1 MIFNSYAFLAF
12 FPIVTLAYY
21 LMPMRARRP
30 WLLAASYYFY
40 MCWNAQYAL
49 LIAASTLVTYLCAL
63 ALGRMEAKAGR
74 RAVLALGLAI
84 NLGILC
90 FFKYFGFF
98 TDTFARIAARL
109 GVRMA
114 IPAFDVLLPVGI
126 SFYTFQAL
134 GYMIDVYRGKLPPER
149 SLMRYALFVSFFPQ
163 LVAGPIERS
172 ENLLRQVNEDHP
184 LDEKAVRDGLLVM
197 LLGFFEK
204 LVIADRV
211 GVIISSIWAES
222 TAGLWPWIAVFLYP
236 LQIYTDFS
244 GCMDIVLGAAELF
257 DIHLAE
263 NFKNPFF
270 SRTCQEF
277 WQRWHITL
285 GGWARDYVFYPF
297 MKSRWLVSFSRK
309 TKKKFGKRWG
319 KFLPWCVANA
329 VLWFVMG
336 FWHGSVQHIFGVSLW
351 FWTVLFFSELFQPL
365 CQKIT
370 TKFEFKTESF
380 GWHLFQSLRTYII
393 YALGVVFFS
402 ASGLKEALIH
412 YTVLLTSLR
421 RLDPWTLFDGTV
433 LSYGATWRDINV
445 LILSVLCLTIAD
457 ALREKYTTARLWVK
471 EQSFGLRWCIWLFLF
486 VMVLIFGLY
495 GPTYDASSFIYQ
507 GF

>member
-109 GVRMA
+109 GVRLA

-204 LVIADRV
+204 LVIADRASLYV
-211 GVIISSIWAES
+211 D
-222 TAGLWPWIAVFLYP
+222 AVYGNWQQASG
-236 LQIYTDFS
+236 LQILLATVAFAFQIYGDFGGYS
-244 GCMDIVLGAAELF
+244 HIAIGAAKVLGYDLM
-257 DIHLAE
+257 E
-263 NFKNPFF
+263 NFRQPYFAV
-270 SRTCQEF
+270 SVRDF
-277 WQRWHITL
+277 WRRWHISLSTWFREYVYIPL
-285 GGWARDYVFYPF
+285 GGNRKGKGRQLLNIAIV
-297 MKSRWLVSFSRK
+297 WLL
-309 TKKKFGKRWG
+309 TGLWHG
-319 KFLPWCVANA
+319 ANWNF
-329 VLWFVMG
+329 VLWGVYYAILLLLEKTFLLKWLDKAPRFVGHVYTCFCFVMG
-336 FWHGSVQHIFGVSLW
+336 W
-351 FWTVLFFSELFQPL
+351 VLFAITDLGALGAYVSHMFSGTFADS
-365 CQKIT
+365 T
-370 TKFEFKTESF
+370 TAYLLRC
-380 GWHLFQSLRTYII
+380 GWLLLVLGIIGCTSLPKRLWEKREQSLSPALSDGLRTVW
-393 YALGVVFFS
+393 VVV
-402 ASGLKEALIH
+402 
-412 YTVLLTSLR
+412 VLLVSMAFLVG
-421 RLDPWTLFDGTV
+421 D
-433 LSYGATWRDINV
+433 SYNP
-445 LILSVLCLTIAD
+445 
-457 ALREKYTTARLWVK
+457 
-471 EQSFGLRWCIWLFLF
+471 FLYF
-486 VMVLIFGLY
+486 RF
-495 GPTYDASSFIYQ
+495 
-507 GF
+507 

>member
-49 LIAASTLVTYLCAL
+49 LSAASTLVTYLCAL
-63 ALGRMEAKAGR
+63 ALRRIEAKAGR

-204 LVIADRV
+204 LVIADRASLYV
-211 GVIISSIWAES
+211 DAVYGNWQQASGLQILLATVAFAFQIYGDFGGYSHIAIGAAKVLGYDLMENFRQPYFAVSVRDFWRRWHISLS
-222 TAGLWPWIAVFLYP
+222 TWFREYVYIPLGGNRKGKGRQLVNIAIVWLLTGLWHGASWNFVLWGVYYAVLLLLEKTFLLKWLDKAPRFVGHVYTC
-236 LQIYTDFS
+236 LCFVLGWVLFAITDFS
-244 GCMDIVLGAAELF
+244 ALGAYLGHMFSGAFADGTTAYLLRC
-257 DIHLAE
+257 DWLVLALAVVGCTSLPRRLWE
-263 NFKNPFF
+263 KRERAMTPALSDGLRTVWVAVVLLVSIAFLVGDSYNPF
-270 SRTCQEF
+270 
-277 WQRWHITL
+277 
-285 GGWARDYVFYPF
+285 
-297 MKSRWLVSFSRK
+297 
-309 TKKKFGKRWG
+309 
-319 KFLPWCVANA
+319 
-329 VLWFVMG
+329 
-336 FWHGSVQHIFGVSLW
+336 
-351 FWTVLFFSELFQPL
+351 
-365 CQKIT
+365 
-370 TKFEFKTESF
+370 
-380 GWHLFQSLRTYII
+380 
-393 YALGVVFFS
+393 
-402 ASGLKEALIH
+402 
-412 YTVLLTSLR
+412 
-421 RLDPWTLFDGTV
+421 
-433 LSYGATWRDINV
+433 
-445 LILSVLCLTIAD
+445 
-457 ALREKYTTARLWVK
+457 
-471 EQSFGLRWCIWLFLF
+471 
-486 VMVLIFGLY
+486 LY
-495 GPTYDASSFIYQ
+495 FR
-507 GF
+507 F

>member
-40 MCWNAQYAL
+40 MCWNVQYAL

-184 LDEKAVRDGLLVM
+184 LDEKAVRDGLLVSCWAFLKSWSSPTGRACM
-197 LLGFFEK
+197 SMRYTATGSRPPGCKFCWRRPPLPFRFT
-204 LVIADRV
+204 A
-211 GVIISSIWAES
+211 ISAGTATSPSARRRCWA
-222 TAGLWPWIAVFLYP
+222 
-236 LQIYTDFS
+236 
-244 GCMDIVLGAAELF
+244 
-257 DIHLAE
+257 
-263 NFKNPFF
+263 
-270 SRTCQEF
+270 
-277 WQRWHITL
+277 
-285 GGWARDYVFYPF
+285 
-297 MKSRWLVSFSRK
+297 
-309 TKKKFGKRWG
+309 
-319 KFLPWCVANA
+319 
-329 VLWFVMG
+329 
-336 FWHGSVQHIFGVSLW
+336 
-351 FWTVLFFSELFQPL
+351 
-365 CQKIT
+365 T
-370 TKFEFKTESF
+370 T
-380 GWHLFQSLRTYII
+380 
-393 YALGVVFFS
+393 
-402 ASGLKEALIH
+402 
-412 YTVLLTSLR
+412 
-421 RLDPWTLFDGTV
+421 
-433 LSYGATWRDINV
+433 
-445 LILSVLCLTIAD
+445 
-457 ALREKYTTARLWVK
+457 
-471 EQSFGLRWCIWLFLF
+471 
-486 VMVLIFGLY
+486 
-495 GPTYDASSFIYQ
+495 
-507 GF
+507 

>member
-63 ALGRMEAKAGR
+63 ALGRIEAKAGR

-204 LVIADRV
+204 LVIADRASMYV
-211 GVIISSIWAES
+211 D
-222 TAGLWPWIAVFLYP
+222 AVYGNWQQASG
-236 LQIYTDFS
+236 LQILLATVAFAFQIYGDFGGYS
-244 GCMDIVLGAAELF
+244 HIAIGAAKVLGYDLM
-257 DIHLAE
+257 E
-263 NFKNPFF
+263 NFRQPYFAV
-270 SRTCQEF
+270 SVRDF
-277 WQRWHITL
+277 WRRWHISLSTWFREYVYIPL
-285 GGWARDYVFYPF
+285 GGNRKGKGRQLLNIAIV
-297 MKSRWLVSFSRK
+297 WLLTGLWHGASWNFVL
-309 TKKKFGKRWG
+309 WG
-319 KFLPWCVANA
+319 VYYA
-329 VLWFVMG
+329 VLLLLEKTFLLKWLDKAPRFVGHVYTCFCFVMG
-336 FWHGSVQHIFGVSLW
+336 W
-351 FWTVLFFSELFQPL
+351 VLFAITDLGALGAYVGHMFSGTFADS
-365 CQKIT
+365 T
-370 TKFEFKTESF
+370 TAYLLRC
-380 GWHLFQSLRTYII
+380 GWLLLVLGIIGCTSLPKRLWEKREQALSPALSDGLRTVW
-393 YALGVVFFS
+393 VVV
-402 ASGLKEALIH
+402 
-412 YTVLLTSLR
+412 VLLVSMAFLVG
-421 RLDPWTLFDGTV
+421 D
-433 LSYGATWRDINV
+433 SYNP
-445 LILSVLCLTIAD
+445 
-457 ALREKYTTARLWVK
+457 
-471 EQSFGLRWCIWLFLF
+471 FLYF
-486 VMVLIFGLY
+486 RF
-495 GPTYDASSFIYQ
+495 
-507 GF
+507 

>member
-204 LVIADRV
+204 LVIADRASLYV
-211 GVIISSIWAES
+211 D
-222 TAGLWPWIAVFLYP
+222 AVYGNWQQASG
-236 LQIYTDFS
+236 LQILLATVAFAFQIYGDFGGYS
-244 GCMDIVLGAAELF
+244 HIAIGAAKVLGYDLM
-257 DIHLAE
+257 E
-263 NFKNPFF
+263 NFRQPYFAV
-270 SRTCQEF
+270 SVRDF
-277 WQRWHITL
+277 WRRWHISLSTWFREYVYIPL
-285 GGWARDYVFYPF
+285 GGNRKGKGRQLLNIAIV
-297 MKSRWLVSFSRK
+297 WLLTGLWHGASWNFVL
-309 TKKKFGKRWG
+309 WG
-319 KFLPWCVANA
+319 VYYA
-329 VLWFVMG
+329 VLLLLEKTFLLKWLDKAPRFVGHVYTCFCFVMG
-336 FWHGSVQHIFGVSLW
+336 W
-351 FWTVLFFSELFQPL
+351 VLFAITDLGALGDYVGHMFSGTFADS
-365 CQKIT
+365 T
-370 TKFEFKTESF
+370 TAYLLRC
-380 GWHLFQSLRTYII
+380 GWLLLVLAVIGCTSLPKRLWEKREQALSPALSDGLRTVW
-393 YALGVVFFS
+393 VVV
-402 ASGLKEALIH
+402 
-412 YTVLLTSLR
+412 VLLVSMAFLVG
-421 RLDPWTLFDGTV
+421 D
-433 LSYGATWRDINV
+433 SYNP
-445 LILSVLCLTIAD
+445 
-457 ALREKYTTARLWVK
+457 
-471 EQSFGLRWCIWLFLF
+471 FLYF
-486 VMVLIFGLY
+486 RF
-495 GPTYDASSFIYQ
+495 
-507 GF
+507 

>member
-1 MIFNSYAFLAF
+1 
-12 FPIVTLAYY
+12 
-21 LMPMRARRP
+21 MPMRARRP

-98 TDTFARIAARL
+98 TDTFARIAAHL

-204 LVIADRV
+204 LVIADRASLYV
-211 GVIISSIWAES
+211 D
-222 TAGLWPWIAVFLYP
+222 AVYGNWQQASG
-236 LQIYTDFS
+236 LQILLATVAFAFQIYGDFGGYS
-244 GCMDIVLGAAELF
+244 HIAIGAAKVLGYDLM
-257 DIHLAE
+257 E
-263 NFKNPFF
+263 NFRQPYFAV
-270 SRTCQEF
+270 SVRDF
-277 WQRWHITL
+277 WRRWHISLST
-285 GGWARDYVFYPF
+285 WFRDYVYIPLGGRLGRCAKALLTFIVIDAT
-297 MKSRWLVSFSRK
+297 WLLFRAHALSTALHMAERMVR
-309 TKKKFGKRWG
+309 
-319 KFLPWCVANA
+319 CAAVAPMA
-329 VLWFVMG
+329 TGFTFPQALVLVVGLAALGALDALHERGRTLTAWLDRRPAALRMALMLLGVLL
-336 FWHGSVQHIFGVSLW
+336 VVIFGVW
-351 FWTVLFFSELFQPL
+351 
-365 CQKIT
+365 
-370 TKFEFKTESF
+370 
-380 GWHLFQSLRTYII
+380 
-393 YALGVVFFS
+393 
-402 ASGLKEALIH
+402 
-412 YTVLLTSLR
+412 
-421 RLDPWTLFDGTV
+421 GT
-433 LSYGATWRDINV
+433 N
-445 LILSVLCLTIAD
+445 
-457 ALREKYTTARLWVK
+457 
-471 EQSFGLRWCIWLFLF
+471 
-486 VMVLIFGLY
+486 
-495 GPTYDASSFIYQ
+495 YDAQAFIYFQ
-507 GF
+507 F

>member
-63 ALGRMEAKAGR
+63 ALGRMEAKTGR

-109 GVRMA
+109 GVRLA

-204 LVIADRV
+204 LVIADRASLYV
-211 GVIISSIWAES
+211 D
-222 TAGLWPWIAVFLYP
+222 AVY
-236 LQIYTDFS
+236 
-244 GCMDIVLGAAELF
+244 G
-257 DIHLAE
+257 
-263 NFKNPFF
+263 N
-270 SRTCQEF
+270 
-277 WQRWHITL
+277 WQ
-285 GGWARDYVFYPF
+285 
-297 MKSRWLVSFSRK
+297 
-309 TKKKFGKRWG
+309 
-319 KFLPWCVANA
+319 
-329 VLWFVMG
+329 
-336 FWHGSVQHIFGVSLW
+336 Q
-351 FWTVLFFSELFQPL
+351 
-365 CQKIT
+365 
-370 TKFEFKTESF
+370 
-380 GWHLFQSLRTYII
+380 
-393 YALGVVFFS
+393 
-402 ASGLKEALIH
+402 ASGLQILLA
-412 YTVLLTSLR
+412 TVAFAFQIYGDFGGYSHIAIGATAAQRTMRSAICSA
-421 RLDPWTLFDGTV
+421 V
-433 LSYGATWRDINV
+433 LSACARKSSHVASMTINV
-445 LILSVLCLTIAD
+445 SSAFAHRPSLPRGSLNRRGRKLSATCKAPFAAPHAT
-457 ALREKYTTARLWVK
+457 
-471 EQSFGLRWCIWLFLF
+471 
-486 VMVLIFGLY
+486 
-495 GPTYDASSFIYQ
+495 
-507 GF
+507 

>member
-109 GVRMA
+109 GVRLA

-204 LVIADRV
+204 LVIADRASLYV
-211 GVIISSIWAES
+211 D
-222 TAGLWPWIAVFLYP
+222 AV
-236 LQIYTDFS
+236 
-244 GCMDIVLGAAELF
+244 
-257 DIHLAE
+257 
-263 NFKNPFF
+263 
-270 SRTCQEF
+270 
-277 WQRWHITL
+277 
-285 GGWARDYVFYPF
+285 
-297 MKSRWLVSFSRK
+297 
-309 TKKKFGKRWG
+309 
-319 KFLPWCVANA
+319 
-329 VLWFVMG
+329 
-336 FWHGSVQHIFGVSLW
+336 
-351 FWTVLFFSELFQPL
+351 
-365 CQKIT
+365 
-370 TKFEFKTESF
+370 
-380 GWHLFQSLRTYII
+380 
-393 YALGVVFFS
+393 
-402 ASGLKEALIH
+402 
-412 YTVLLTSLR
+412 
-421 RLDPWTLFDGTV
+421 
-433 LSYGATWRDINV
+433 YGN
-445 LILSVLCLTIAD
+445 
-457 ALREKYTTARLWVK
+457 
-471 EQSFGLRWCIWLFLF
+471 
-486 VMVLIFGLY
+486 
-495 GPTYDASSFIYQ
+495 
-507 GF
+507 

>member
-63 ALGRMEAKAGR
+63 ALGRIEAKAGR

-204 LVIADRV
+204 LVIADRASLYV
-211 GVIISSIWAES
+211 D
-222 TAGLWPWIAVFLYP
+222 AVYGNWQQASG
-236 LQIYTDFS
+236 LQILLATVAFAFQIYGDFGGYS
-244 GCMDIVLGAAELF
+244 HIAIGAAKVLGYDLM
-257 DIHLAE
+257 E
-263 NFKNPFF
+263 NFRQPYFAV
-270 SRTCQEF
+270 SVRDF
-277 WQRWHITL
+277 WRRWHISLSTWFREYVYIPL
-285 GGWARDYVFYPF
+285 GGNRKGKGRQLLNIAIV
-297 MKSRWLVSFSRK
+297 WLLTGLWHGASWNFVL
-309 TKKKFGKRWG
+309 WG
-319 KFLPWCVANA
+319 VYYA
-329 VLWFVMG
+329 VLLLLEKTFLLKWLDKAPRFVGHVYTCFCFVMG
-336 FWHGSVQHIFGVSLW
+336 W
-351 FWTVLFFSELFQPL
+351 VLFAITDLGALGAYVGHMFSGTFADS
-365 CQKIT
+365 T
-370 TKFEFKTESF
+370 TAYLLRC
-380 GWHLFQSLRTYII
+380 GWLLLILGVIGCTSLPKRLWEKREQALSPALSDGLRTVW
-393 YALGVVFFS
+393 VVV
-402 ASGLKEALIH
+402 
-412 YTVLLTSLR
+412 VLLVSMAFLVG
-421 RLDPWTLFDGTV
+421 D
-433 LSYGATWRDINV
+433 SYNP
-445 LILSVLCLTIAD
+445 
-457 ALREKYTTARLWVK
+457 
-471 EQSFGLRWCIWLFLF
+471 FLYF
-486 VMVLIFGLY
+486 RF
-495 GPTYDASSFIYQ
+495 
-507 GF
+507 